1 MRGLCILAA
10 GLAQHLFQSAASL
23 CVYVYVRVC
32 VCTLVPEYPRRTSSH
47 SVSLKC
53 HLPLLLSNRPFCRL
67 ALCILKNSLPF
78 SPLPVVSVISSECS
92 APPCRACSFKFAN
105 PPGQVQTK
113 NWTGGR
119 QQASF
124 GHFQFRRADNFW
136 ICQTAFHSSAQ
147 YLNRLG
153 HFLFLFVPKPQFFLF
168 PARDFAYPMQCHWI
182 HCSFFLAAFYRGRDE
197 KVLQNYRLSPGLM
210 YGVCRHVFRSECWV
224 TFYFIFLKNVWAPTQ
239 PERSV
244 CVQLRCCQRRWPRYR
259 RLIADL

>member
-119 QQASF
+119 QQAGF

-153 HFLFLFVPKPQFFLF
+153 RFFFFICAQTAIFSF
-168 PARDFAYPMQCHWI
+168 P
-182 HCSFFLAAFYRGRDE
+182 
-197 KVLQNYRLSPGLM
+197 
-210 YGVCRHVFRSECWV
+210 
-224 TFYFIFLKNVWAPTQ
+224 
-239 PERSV
+239 
-244 CVQLRCCQRRWPRYR
+244 CQRLCLSYAMPLNSLLIFSGSLLQRPGWKSTAELQALPWLDVR
-259 RLIADL
+259 RL

>member
-32 VCTLVPEYPRRTSSH
+32 VCTLVPEYPWRTSSH

-119 QQASF
+119 QQAGF

-153 HFLFLFVPKPQFFLF
+153 RFFFFICAQTAIFSF
-168 PARDFAYPMQCHWI
+168 P
-182 HCSFFLAAFYRGRDE
+182 
-197 KVLQNYRLSPGLM
+197 
-210 YGVCRHVFRSECWV
+210 
-224 TFYFIFLKNVWAPTQ
+224 
-239 PERSV
+239 
-244 CVQLRCCQRRWPRYR
+244 CQRLCLSYAMPLNSLLIFSGSLLQRPGWKSTAELQALPWLDVR
-259 RLIADL
+259 RL